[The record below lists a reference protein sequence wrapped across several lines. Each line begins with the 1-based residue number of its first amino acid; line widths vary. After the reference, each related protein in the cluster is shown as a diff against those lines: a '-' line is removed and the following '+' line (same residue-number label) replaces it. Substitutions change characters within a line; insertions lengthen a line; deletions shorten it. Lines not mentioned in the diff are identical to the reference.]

1 MLLLVIKKEILEHL
15 MSLRFSL
22 TCILCFI
29 TLGFG
34 LWVNGREYTENL
46 ADFRANATMHRL
58 EVEDYGRSWMIVW
71 QGVKVDLPLNIIQ
84 IFASRRAY
92 DGIRTIQIAQDFEP
106 QPASETTTN
115 PFAKMFPR
123 TDLIFFIGIV
133 MSLLALVFSYDA
145 VSGEKEQGTLR
156 LMLSYSIPRDTY
168 LMGKWIGGF
177 ISLVL
182 PLVLGLICAVMITLI
197 FRDVHYTP
205 TNWMQLVLMLLFS
218 VLYLAAIYSLG
229 LFVSARTERPATAA
243 VAVLLVWVI
252 LILAWP
258 AVTPYLAARFGKAS
272 SLVDLEKKKRDVM
285 KGAYEQAET
294 ESKAYDKA
302 HDIPEKW
309 WEKGIARD
317 SEKILKKRVDMVD
330 VYLKT
335 VKFIAQEQEK
345 LNNELLNGM
354 TRQTLMGQHVS
365 RLSPF
370 SSFMYVML
378 AAAGED
384 AGNERTIRKQLIEYK
399 DRLADYG
406 FKKQREE
413 CEERL
418 KGNKNPKYSCV
429 DYPRFQMPAL
439 SLTHSL
445 GAVALDV
452 ALLLIWNAVFFMG
465 AYMSFLR
472 YDAR

>member
-22 TCILCFI
+22 ACILCFI
-29 TLGFG
+29 TLGLG
-34 LWVNGREYTENL
+34 LWVNSREYTENL
-46 ADFRANATMHRL
+46 ADFRANVTMHRL
-58 EVEDYGRSWMIVW
+58 EVEGYSRPWMIIW
-71 QGVKVDLPLNIIQ
+71 QGVKVDLPLNIMQ

-106 QPASETTTN
+106 QPASGTATN
-115 PFAKMFPR
+115 PLAKMFPR

-156 LMLSYSIPRDTY
+156 LMLSYGIPRDTY

-182 PLVLGLICAVMITLI
+182 PLALGLICAVMITLV
-197 FRDVHYTP
+197 FRDVHYSFA
-205 TNWMQLVLMLLFS
+205 NWIQMVLMFLIS

-252 LILAWP
+252 LVLAWP
-258 AVTPYLAARFGKAS
+258 AVTPYLAAQFGKAS

-285 KGAYEQAET
+285 KGAWEQHEKAEK
-294 ESKAYDKA
+294 EYDKA

-309 WEKGIARD
+309 WEKGIEWN
-317 SEKILKKRVDMVD
+317 SEKMLKKRVDMVD
-330 VYLKT
+330 VELKT
-335 VKFIAQEQEK
+335 VKFLAQEQEK
-345 LNNELLNGM
+345 LNNEFLNGL
-354 TRQTLMGQHVS
+354 THQTLMGQHVS

-370 SSFMYVML
+370 SSFMYVIL

-384 AGNERTIRKQLIEYK
+384 AGNERVIRKQLVEYK

-406 FKKQREE
+406 FKKRREQN
-413 CEERL
+413 EERL
-418 KGNKNPKYSCV
+418 KGNKNPDYSCV
-429 DYPRFQMPAL
+429 DYPRFQMPVL
-439 SLTHSL
+439 SLSHSL

-452 ALLLIWNAVFFMG
+452 ALLLVWNVVFFMG

>member
-1 MLLLVIKKEILEHL
+1 MLMLVIKKEILEHL

-22 TCILCFI
+22 ACILCFI
-29 TLGFG
+29 TLGLG

-46 ADFRANATMHRL
+46 ADWRANTTMHRL
-58 EVEDYGRSWMIVW
+58 EVEGYNQSWMIVW
-71 QGVKVDLPLNIIQ
+71 QGVKVDLPPNIMQ

-92 DGIRTIQIAQDFEP
+92 DGIRTIQFSQDFEP
-106 QPASETTTN
+106 QPASGATTN
-115 PFAKMFPR
+115 PLANMFPR

-168 LMGKWIGGF
+168 LLGKWIGGF
-177 ISLVL
+177 ISLIL
-182 PLVLGLICAVMITLI
+182 PLVLGLICAVMVTLV

-205 TNWMQLVLMLLFS
+205 TNWMQMILMFLFA

-252 LILAWP
+252 LVLAWP
-258 AVTPYLAARFGKAS
+258 TVTPYLATRFGKAS
-272 SLVDLEKKKRDVM
+272 SLVDLDKRKRDVM
-285 KGAYEQAET
+285 KEAWEQYK
-294 ESKAYDKA
+294 KADKEYDKA
-302 HDIPEKW
+302 HDIPEMW
-309 WEKGIARD
+309 WENGVARD
-317 SEKILKKRVDMVD
+317 SEKILKKRIDMVD
-330 VYLKT
+330 VELKA
-335 VKFIAQEQEK
+335 VKFLAQEQEK
-345 LNNELLNGM
+345 LNNEFLNGM
-354 TRQTLMGQHVS
+354 THQTMMGQHVS

-370 SSFMYVML
+370 SSFMYVIL

-384 AGNERTIRKQLIEYK
+384 AGNERTLQKQLIEYK
-399 DRLADYG
+399 ERLADYG

-413 CEERL
+413 GEERL
-418 KGNKNPKYSCV
+418 KGNKKPNYSCV
-429 DYPRFQMPAL
+429 DCPRFQMPAL
-439 SLTHSL
+439 SLSHAM

>member
-1 MLLLVIKKEILEHL
+1 MLALVIKKEILEHL

-22 TCILCFI
+22 ACILCFI
-29 TLGFG
+29 TLGLG
-34 LWVNGREYTENL
+34 AWVNSREYTENL
-46 ADFRANATMHRL
+46 ADFRANVTMHRL
-58 EVEDYGRSWMIVW
+58 EAESYNRAWMIIW
-71 QGVKVDLPLNIIQ
+71 QGAKVDLPLNIMQ

-92 DGIRTIQIAQDFEP
+92 DGVRTIQISQDFEP
-106 QPASETTTN
+106 QPASGTATN
-115 PFAKMFPR
+115 PLAKMFPR
-123 TDLIFFIGIV
+123 TDLIFFVGIV

-182 PLVLGLICAVMITLI
+182 PLALGLICAVMITLV

-205 TNWMQLVLMLLFS
+205 ANWLQLALLFLFS

-243 VAVLLVWVI
+243 VAVLLAWVI
-252 LILAWP
+252 LVLAWP

-272 SLVDLEKKKRDVM
+272 SLVDLEKKKRDVI
-285 KGAYEQAET
+285 KGGWEQCEAAA
-294 ESKAYDKA
+294 KAYDQA

-309 WEKGIARD
+309 WESGLAWD
-317 SEKILKKRVDMVD
+317 SEKILKRRIDLNAVE
-330 VYLKT
+330 LKT
-335 VKFIAQEQEK
+335 VKFISQEQEK
-345 LNNELLNGM
+345 MNNDFLNGL
-354 TRQTLMGQHVS
+354 THQTMLGQHMS

-384 AGNERTIRKQLIEYK
+384 AGDERAVRKQLVEYK
-399 DRLADYG
+399 DQLADYG
-406 FKKQREE
+406 FKKQREINE
-413 CEERL
+413 QRL
-418 KGNKNPKYSCV
+418 KGDKNPPYSCA
-429 DYPRFQMPAL
+429 DYPRFQMPVL
-439 SLTHSL
+439 SLSHSM

-472 YDAR
+472 YDVR